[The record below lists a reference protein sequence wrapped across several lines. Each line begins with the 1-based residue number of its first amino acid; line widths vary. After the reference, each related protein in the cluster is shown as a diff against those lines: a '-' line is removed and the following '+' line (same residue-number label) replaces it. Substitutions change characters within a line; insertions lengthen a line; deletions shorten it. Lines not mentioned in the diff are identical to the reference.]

1 MDARR
6 GTWPWVVVLAVAAL
20 AGGLAADLPVLI
32 HIAYL
37 LLLLLALAVLYA
49 RSSLRAVRLEHR
61 VARRRTVVGERL
73 LEVYWVRARAL
84 WPLFGLQVAA
94 RSGVGHERPC
104 WALAL
109 SPRGHEEL
117 THVAIAVAR
126 GRYSVGAALLTV
138 SDPFGLVVARR
149 YQPSGA
155 EVVVWPRPRIV
166 PDFSLAAARAGDL
179 LPARRSWASMPVT
192 GAVRPFAPG
201 DASTRIHWLS
211 SIRHGS
217 LMVKD
222 SERSVGQ
229 RLWVALD
236 LSSPAH
242 RGSWGGEGASGE
254 GSTVERG
261 VEAAA
266 YVVELAYKAGL
277 DVGLIAVGSPA
288 LLAEPRRGRDQ
299 REHLLDLLA
308 VASFDPTASQD
319 LAEALVERRIARPSD
334 AVVMLVP
341 AMPPDL
347 LELSLRLHRLGCGV
361 GIVLLTP
368 EPDEAPTTR
377 GAVGRAAVRAGA
389 SADAW
394 REDLAGAR
402 IPIYSLQREARDRRE
417 TWARGGD
424 DL

>member
-1 MDARR
+1 LDARR
-6 GTWPWVVVLAVAAL
+6 GTWPWVVALAVAAL
-20 AGGLAADLPVLI
+20 AGGLAADLPVLT

-37 LLLLLALAVLYA
+37 LLLLLALAILYA
-49 RSSLRAVRLEHR
+49 RSSLRAVRLEYR
-61 VARRRTVVGERL
+61 VAGRRTVVGERL
-73 LEVYWVRARAL
+73 LEVYQVRARAL
-84 WPLFGLQVAA
+84 WPLFGLQIAA
-94 RSGVGHERPC
+94 RSGVGHERSR

-117 THVAIAVAR
+117 THVSVAVAR
-126 GRYSVGAALLTV
+126 GRYPVGAALLTV
-138 SDPFGLVVARR
+138 SDPFGVVVARR
-149 YQPSGA
+149 YQPPGS

-179 LPARRSWASMPVT
+179 LPTRRSWASMPVT

-236 LSSPAH
+236 LSGPAH
-242 RGSWGGEGASGE
+242 RGSGE

-277 DVGLIAVGSPA
+277 DVGLITVGAPA

-308 VASFDPTASQD
+308 VASPGPAAGQG

-334 AVVMLVP
+334 AVVLLVP
-341 AMPPDL
+341 SMPPDL

-368 EPDEAPTTR
+368 EPDDAPAAR
-377 GAVGRAAVRAGA
+377 RAARHVPGQSAA
-389 SADAW
+389 NADAW
-394 REDLAGAR
+394 RQDLAGAR
-402 IPIYSLQREARDRRE
+402 IPVYSLEREERDRRGE
-417 TWARGGD
+417 WARGGGN
-424 DL
+424 L